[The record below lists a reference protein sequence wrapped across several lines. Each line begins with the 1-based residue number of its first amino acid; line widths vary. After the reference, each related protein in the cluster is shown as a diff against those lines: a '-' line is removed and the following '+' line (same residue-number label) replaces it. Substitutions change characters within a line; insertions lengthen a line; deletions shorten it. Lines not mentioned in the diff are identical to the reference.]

1 MSEKIG
7 KQPPLKLKS
16 AKINP
21 GYPVVF
27 DMLLIE
33 VRIKIDATMQPSTL
47 FIKKKKLGIQYTT
60 RPNVNKIR
68 SLGANMVTNT
78 R

>member
-1 MSEKIG
+1 MNLHNFDKEKMSEKIG

-33 VRIKIDATMQPSTL
+33 VRIKIDDATQLSTL
-47 FIKKKKLGIQYTT
+47 FIKKRETW
-60 RPNVNKIR
+60 
-68 SLGANMVTNT
+68 NT
-78 R
+78 IHNET